1 MLFLKRR
8 GFEKE
13 YIDKEKYIGYKSLWI
28 REVIFW
34 GKIELPITNMDRL
47 LS

>member
-34 GKIELPITNMDRL
+34 GKNWITYNKYG
-47 LS
+47 